1 MNFPQNRQTWLL
13 FFSLLVLLNCAKSEE
28 SASSPEQAQAAANT
42 AATPTFSPTAGAFTT
57 AQSVAISTSTSGAV
71 ICYTT
76 NGAAPECNTAK
87 TGCATGTLFA
97 ANVSVATTQTLR
109 AIACK
114 SAFTDSSV
122 ATAAYVIDGV
132 APSAPASPGATA
144 ASVSQINLSWT
155 ASTDNVTPQGSLV
168 YEICQSTTGGG
179 CDTFSVIFTTAAAA
193 TTYNATGLG
202 SATTYYFRV
211 RAKDLVNNTSAST
224 AEFSATTQ
232 SCGGCVTTLAGSGSN
247 GSVNATGT
255 LASFNAPQGV
265 AVDAS
270 GNVYVADYANS
281 KIRKITSSGVVT
293 TLAGSGSTGSVDA
306 TGSAASFNFPKGVA
320 VDSSGNVFV
329 ADTTNHKIRKITAAG
344 VVTTMAGSGTLGSTD
359 ATGIAASFN
368 YPADVAVD
376 TAGNVYVADTENHR
390 IRKITSAGVVTTF
403 VGSGSQG
410 SADATGTAAT
420 FSYPSGV
427 AVDSA
432 GNVYVSDTA
441 NHKIRKITPGAVV
454 TTLAGSGLQGSA
466 DGPGATATIS
476 SPMNLSVDSSGN
488 IYVSSM
494 TVHKIRKITS
504 TGNVSTLAGSGAVGS
519 IDATGTSA
527 TFYNPIGCA
536 VGTTG
541 IVYIGDNS
549 TNKIRKILP

>member
-1 MNFPQNRQTWLL
+1 MRKSIYHR
-13 FFSLLVLLNCAKSEE
+13 SLLALFCLSIGFACAKS
-28 SASSPEQAQAAANT
+28 SDSSTNQEQTQPLPNT
-42 AATPTFSPTAGAFTT
+42 TATPAFSPTAGAFAA
-57 AQSVAISTSTSGAV
+57 AQSVALSISTSGAV

-76 NGAAPECNTAK
+76 NGSTPECNTAK
-87 TGCATGTLFA
+87 TGCSTGTLYSS
-97 ANVSVATTQTLR
+97 NISVTVTQTLR
-109 AIACK
+109 ALGCK
-114 SAFTDSSV
+114 STFTDSSV
-122 ATAAYVIDGV
+122 ATGAYVVDGV
-132 APSAPASPGATA
+132 VPSAPASPSATT

-168 YEICQSTTGGG
+168 YEICQSTTSGG

-193 TTYNATGLG
+193 TSYNATGLA

-211 RAKDLVNNTSAST
+211 RAKDLVNNTSTST
-224 AEFSATTQ
+224 AQLSATTQ
-232 SCGGCVTTLAGSGSN
+232 SCGGCVTTLAGSGSS
-247 GSVNATGT
+247 GSLDATGT
-255 LASFNAPQGV
+255 SATFAGPYGV

-270 GNVYVADYANS
+270 GNVYVADYGNR

-293 TLAGSGSTGSVDA
+293 TLAGSGAAGSADA
-306 TGSAASFNFPKGVA
+306 TGAAATFNFPKGVT

-344 VVTTMAGSGTLGSTD
+344 VVTTLAGSGTLGSTD

-376 TAGNVYVADTENHR
+376 SAGNLYVADTENHR
-390 IRKITSAGVVTTF
+390 IRKVTPAGVVTTF
-403 VGSGSQG
+403 AGSGSQG

-420 FSYPSGV
+420 FSYPSGI
-427 AVDSA
+427 AVDSS
-432 GNVYVSDTA
+432 GIVYVSDTA
-441 NHKIRKITPGAVV
+441 NHKIRKITPGAAV
-454 TTLAGSGLQGSA
+454 TTLAGSGSQGSA

-488 IYVSSM
+488 IYVASM

-504 TGNVSTLAGSGAVGS
+504 AGDVSTLAGSGAVGS
-519 IDATGTSA
+519 VDATGTAA

-541 IVYIGDNS
+541 IVYIADSS